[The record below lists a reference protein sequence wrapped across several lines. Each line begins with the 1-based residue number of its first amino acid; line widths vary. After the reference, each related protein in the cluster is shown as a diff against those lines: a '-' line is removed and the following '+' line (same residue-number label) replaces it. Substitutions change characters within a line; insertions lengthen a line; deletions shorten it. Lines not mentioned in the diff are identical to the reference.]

1 MEYALLL
8 FTILCAALRSI
19 FTKLSTS
26 EKALYAKAKINVVI
40 FSIGFL
46 TVLLLGI
53 LSIETI
59 FQVPWFLAVIYA
71 LCMVMAQVF
80 MMLAFELGPVS
91 ISSLIYY
98 CAFIVPTVFGSIYY
112 REKISFLHIIGLLLI
127 ISSFVLSLKLEDK
140 KGGWRWFIASVL
152 SCVFSGIIG
161 CCQIILV
168 LEHPNIKIDNF
179 MQISFFFMVVFGL
192 LIVLFTYLFEKKK
205 FAITNNNA
213 VSSVDAKTKWK
224 NVICIVLLGAILG
237 LTNKINV
244 FLAGALPSIVA
255 FPAINGGGILATSIL
270 SIIIFKEKTNVRQ
283 KFALLAGLMGVLA
296 VAFGNLLI

>member
-112 REKISFLHIIGLLLI
+112 REKISFLHIIGLFLI
-127 ISSFVLSLKLEDK
+127 ISSFVLSLKTEDK
-140 KGGWRWFIASVL
+140 KGGWRWFIASIL

-161 CCQIILV
+161 CCQKILV
-168 LEHPNIKIDNF
+168 LEYPRVKIDNF
-179 MQISFFFMVVFGL
+179 MQVSFFFMLAFGL
-192 LIVLFTYLFEKKK
+192 LIVLFAYLFEKKK
-205 FAITNNNA
+205 CSIAENNA
-213 VSSVDAKTKWK
+213 ARNIDKASWKSV
-224 NVICIVLLGAILG
+224 VFMILIGVILG

-283 KFALLAGLMGVLA
+283 KLALLAGLMGVLA